1 VRITSKRIIHCIP
14 HVKSGG
20 YTTIK
25 TGYVKMYQKRDSSF
39 QRRTFLMMDGEL
51 LQRCKKRLL
60 YPSPVTEFKAVQ
72 SASAH
77 IRDGRDLLL
86 AGVGYW

>member
-1 VRITSKRIIHCIP
+1 
-14 HVKSGG
+14 
-20 YTTIK
+20 
-25 TGYVKMYQKRDSSF
+25 
-39 QRRTFLMMDGEL
+39 MMIDGEL

-60 YPSPVTEFKAVQ
+60 YPFPVTEFKAVQ

-86 AGVGYW
+86 AGAR